1 MPKIVDHDQRREQLA
16 EAAWRVIRRDGVEGA
31 SVRSVADE
39 AGMSLGSLRHYFTTQ
54 SELLEFSMRL
64 VSERVNKRIQN
75 MTYSGNPRQDIEAI
89 IGELVPLDE
98 ERLAECEV
106 WLAFVGSALAHP
118 KLRELSEEVHD
129 TLYAGFRRIV
139 DSLIQIGMA
148 RPETD
153 PHLEAMR
160 LHALVDGLVVHGVTR
175 KQTMSPE
182 DIRQVIVYHLDRMA
196 GEG

>member
-1 MPKIVDHDQRREQLA
+1 MPKIVDHEERREQLA
-16 EAAWRVIRRDGVEGA
+16 EAAWRVIRRDGVEGV

-64 VSERVNKRIQN
+64 VSERVNQRIQN
-75 MTYSGNPRQDIEAI
+75 IRYSGNPRQDVEAI
-89 IGELVPLDE
+89 VGELVPLDE

-129 TLYAGFRRIV
+129 SLYQGFRRIV
-139 DSLIQIGMA
+139 DPLIQHGLAKPDIDA
-148 RPETD
+148 
-153 PHLEAMR
+153 HLEAMR
-160 LHALVDGLVVHGVTR
+160 FHAMVDGLVVHGVIR
-175 KQTMSPE
+175 KQLVTPE
-182 DIRQVIVYHLDRMA
+182 EIRRVVNYHLDRILL
-196 GEG
+196 

>member
-89 IGELVPLDE
+89 ISELVPLDE

-118 KLRELSEEVHD
+118 KLRELSQEVHD

-148 RPETD
+148 RPETNA
-153 PHLEAMR
+153 HLEAMR

-175 KQTMSPE
+175 KQTMLPE
-182 DIRQVIVYHLDRMA
+182 DIRHVIVYHLDRMA
-196 GEG
+196 ADA